1 MSTVVSRLLNASAL
15 TGLLAASVFVPPVVA
30 GQVGEKT
37 FFDRVPRL
45 VRAAT
50 DNQQTYISGA
60 TYEFTLSVPA
70 DAGAPLEA
78 VTIAPDATT
87 TEFDVS
93 RSVAYVNGG
102 RAATLASVGGPQSTN
117 SNAATIVFNPPIQP
131 GQTVT
136 IALKAQRNPDRE
148 GTQLFGITA
157 YPAGESGVGQFLGFG
172 RLTFYSNAQ

>member
-30 GQVGEKT
+30 GQVGDKT

-45 VRAAT
+45 VRTAT
-50 DNQQTYISGA
+50 DNLQTYIAGA

-78 VTIAPDATT
+78 VTIAPDAA

-93 RSVAYVNGG
+93 RSVAYVNGS
-102 RAATLASVGGPQSTN
+102 RSATLASVGGPQSTN
-117 SNAATIVFNPPIQP
+117 SNAATIVFDPPIQP

-136 IALKAQRNPDRE
+136 ISLKAQRNPDRE
-148 GTQLFGITA
+148 GTRLFGITA
-157 YPAGESGVGQFLGFG
+157 YPAGENGVGQFLGFG